1 MDAAKQRARDLRR
14 QLRSLQQ
21 KKRRADKIEFRQS
34 MRRQPSSCRALLV
47 YFLAEWD
54 LDAVIDFVRG
64 RGQRQWQ
71 SKQPRS
77 AEEATSIVAS
87 VQAAWVARSARVGPH
102 PSSWPDVSGKD
113 YRVASRF
120 VLERRLYSR
129 LWMQNCVHGVAPSRA
144 QLVDQVGVLNAEW
157 PPAVR
162 EATCLGRASARTQ
175 GKWLASFRRRRWQA
189 RIGVLKV
196 QEDLP
201 VEVMQAKVGLRLL
214 RKGLRPRNGPKKDAA
229 WRSRFWGR
237 GLLLKTLKSRLCF
250 WYLFRGRLAA
260 PKLGTIFCGWFWGP
274 RRWQSSNGQT
284 QPQRLLAGHR
294 CY

>member
-1 MDAAKQRARDLRR
+1 MFAVVGSGSGKASNPGQQKRPPPLLLVCKQRGWRAVLELVHIQAPGQMCLART
-14 QLRSLQQ
+14 
-21 KKRRADKIEFRQS
+21 
-34 MRRQPSSCRALLV
+34 CC
-47 YFLAEWD
+47 
-54 LDAVIDFVRG
+54 
-64 RGQRQWQ
+64 
-71 SKQPRS
+71 
-77 AEEATSIVAS
+77 
-87 VQAAWVARSARVGPH
+87 
-102 PSSWPDVSGKD
+102 
-113 YRVASRF
+113 RF
-120 VLERRLYSR
+120 VLGRRLYSWV
-129 LWMQNCVHGVAPSRA
+129 WMQNCVHGVAPSRA